1 MENCIVACQNCQIIL
16 GTTHP
21 CWQSCY
27 DCEKVCIFMVDSEIN
42 SQYIRNQ
49 IVKLSMDACRLC
61 IIQCSKYRKMHKECL
76 DCYNACIECIQFLSS
91 QLISS

>member
-16 GTTHP
+16 GRSHP

-27 DCEKVCIFMVDSEIN
+27 DCEKVCIFMLDSEIN
-42 SQYIRNQ
+42 TKYLRNQ
-49 IVKLSMDACRLC
+49 IVKLCMDACRLC
-61 IIQCSKYRKMHKECL
+61 IIQCSKYRKIHRECL

-91 QLISS
+91 RLVTQ